1 MGRWYRS
8 RMEAPA
14 IVLVRDRID
23 TSELRRLTQA
33 FFVDM
38 VKYVVDVE
46 RGVAAVGGELHV
58 DAADALLDDGSL
70 HEHLWGANYYPGRG
84 PDDCIEYVSLIN
96 IRPAHGNRSMEV
108 EEAATRVRILELT
121 TALIGTGEALP

>member
-1 MGRWYRS
+1 MA
-8 RMEAPA
+8 APS
-14 IVLVRDRID
+14 IVLVRERID
-23 TSELRRLTQA
+23 PAQLRRLTQA

-58 DAADALLDDGSL
+58 DAADVLLEDGSL
-70 HEHLWGANYYPGRG
+70 LEHLWGVNYYPGRG

-108 EEAATRVRILELT
+108 EDPATRARILELT

>member
-1 MGRWYRS
+1 MD
-8 RMEAPA
+8 APG

-23 TSELRRLTQA
+23 PSELRRLVQA

-38 VKYVVDVE
+38 VKFVVDVE

-58 DAADALLDDGSL
+58 DAADLLLDDGSL
-70 HEHLWGANYYPGRG
+70 QEHLWGANYYPGRG
-84 PDDCIEYVSLIN
+84 ADDCIEYVSLIN

-108 EEAATRVRILELT
+108 EDPATRARILELT
-121 TALIGTGEALP
+121 AVLIGLGEPLP